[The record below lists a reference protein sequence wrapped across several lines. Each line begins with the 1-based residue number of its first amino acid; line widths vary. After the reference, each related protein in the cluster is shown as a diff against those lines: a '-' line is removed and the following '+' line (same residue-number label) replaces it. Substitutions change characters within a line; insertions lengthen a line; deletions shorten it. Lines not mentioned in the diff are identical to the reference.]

1 MTSTKN
7 PTTNPRGAR
16 PDTADGS
23 DRRPELT
30 PNHTPDSI
38 QDREKAAGSSGG
50 HVK

>member
-7 PTTNPRGAR
+7 PTAGPESAH

-23 DRRPELT
+23 DGRPELT

-38 QDREKAAGSSGG
+38 REKEKAAGSSGG